1 MSWKFFTNRLRAP
14 ACALGLAFILLLPRR
29 KIHPDVIM
37 LIMMTDTSLGS
48 RGLHVVV
55 F

>member
-37 LIMMTDTSLGS
+37 LMTDTSLGS